1 MAGIV
6 PKTTFLGQNANVD
19 FYKNQHSSALELPAF
34 GEALG
39 QGAVGGED
47 GPPPAG
53 GIEHVAA
60 AEGGAA
66 NVPAYALGRGDEPA
80 WEASPFDHARGHVAR
95 LDRQDVDAPSPE
107 ARPQPREVGREARL
121 GRAVDVVGRPAPVPG
136 HRAYPDDQPAAP
148 RLKIRRIE
156 GKATV
161 RTGTDDKG
169 RGRVTG
175 IDLDVTVFMDQEY
188 EFIFDR
194 VEKIMKQGCLI
205 TGSLEA
211 AFPVKYNLN
220 LECDED

>member
-1 MAGIV
+1 MSRYENDGETKRTLEQLPLDAAQRAALD
-6 PKTTFLGQNANVD
+6 K
-19 FYKNQHSSALELPAF
+19 ALETRSAK
-34 GEALG
+34 
-39 QGAVGGED
+39 
-47 GPPPAG
+47 
-53 GIEHVAA
+53 
-60 AEGGAA
+60 
-66 NVPAYALGRGDEPA
+66 Y
-80 WEASPFDHARGHVAR
+80 
-95 LDRQDVDAPSPE
+95 
-107 ARPQPREVGREARL
+107 
-121 GRAVDVVGRPAPVPG
+121 
-136 HRAYPDDQPAAP
+136 
-148 RLKIRRIE
+148 RRIE

>member
-1 MAGIV
+1 MDQELNQKIDAFIEANKEQMLQDIAELVAINSVEAQPAEGA
-6 PKTTFLGQNANVD
+6 PFGQGPRAALD
-19 FYKNQHSSALELPAF
+19 KALETRSAK
-34 GEALG
+34 
-39 QGAVGGED
+39 
-47 GPPPAG
+47 
-53 GIEHVAA
+53 
-60 AEGGAA
+60 
-66 NVPAYALGRGDEPA
+66 Y
-80 WEASPFDHARGHVAR
+80 
-95 LDRQDVDAPSPE
+95 
-107 ARPQPREVGREARL
+107 
-121 GRAVDVVGRPAPVPG
+121 
-136 HRAYPDDQPAAP
+136 
-148 RLKIRRIE
+148 RRIE

>member
-1 MAGIV
+1 MEEIE
-6 PKTTFLGQNANVD
+6 TR
-19 FYKNQHSSALELPAF
+19 SAK
-34 GEALG
+34 
-39 QGAVGGED
+39 
-47 GPPPAG
+47 
-53 GIEHVAA
+53 
-60 AEGGAA
+60 
-66 NVPAYALGRGDEPA
+66 Y
-80 WEASPFDHARGHVAR
+80 
-95 LDRQDVDAPSPE
+95 
-107 ARPQPREVGREARL
+107 
-121 GRAVDVVGRPAPVPG
+121 
-136 HRAYPDDQPAAP
+136 
-148 RLKIRRIE
+148 RRIE

>member
-1 MAGIV
+1 MSAVRSFFPKKDARIGKRDFPGGQSRAEGRAAKAPDGVGI
-6 PKTTFLGQNANVD
+6 QNAKEKAAKESQTRPAPPCSVIHPGGSAHVTRTFGVISID
-19 FYKNQHSSALELPAF
+19 GEQIPAEERPGTAKKLLASSALYCYCA
-34 GEALG
+34 AL
-39 QGAVGGED
+39 D
-47 GPPPAG
+47 K
-53 GIEHVAA
+53 
-60 AEGGAA
+60 
-66 NVPAYALGRGDEPA
+66 ALETRSA
-80 WEASPFDHARGHVAR
+80 K
-95 LDRQDVDAPSPE
+95 
-107 ARPQPREVGREARL
+107 
-121 GRAVDVVGRPAPVPG
+121 
-136 HRAYPDDQPAAP
+136 Y
-148 RLKIRRIE
+148 RRIE

>member
-1 MAGIV
+1 MSHELSVSIARRGA
-6 PKTTFLGQNANVD
+6 KVD
-19 FYKNQHSSALELPAF
+19 LDMESAAFGVISIDGEQIAALDKALETRSAK
-34 GEALG
+34 
-39 QGAVGGED
+39 
-47 GPPPAG
+47 
-53 GIEHVAA
+53 
-60 AEGGAA
+60 
-66 NVPAYALGRGDEPA
+66 Y
-80 WEASPFDHARGHVAR
+80 
-95 LDRQDVDAPSPE
+95 
-107 ARPQPREVGREARL
+107 
-121 GRAVDVVGRPAPVPG
+121 
-136 HRAYPDDQPAAP
+136 
-148 RLKIRRIE
+148 RRIE

>member
-1 MAGIV
+1 MSHELSVSIARRGA
-6 PKTTFLGQNANVD
+6 KVD
-19 FYKNQHSSALELPAF
+19 LDMESAAFGVISIDGAQIPAEERPGTAKKLLASSALYCYCA
-34 GEALG
+34 AL
-39 QGAVGGED
+39 D
-47 GPPPAG
+47 K
-53 GIEHVAA
+53 
-60 AEGGAA
+60 
-66 NVPAYALGRGDEPA
+66 ALETRSA
-80 WEASPFDHARGHVAR
+80 K
-95 LDRQDVDAPSPE
+95 
-107 ARPQPREVGREARL
+107 
-121 GRAVDVVGRPAPVPG
+121 
-136 HRAYPDDQPAAP
+136 Y
-148 RLKIRRIE
+148 RRIE

-175 IDLDVTVFMDQEY
+175 IEDQEY

>member
-1 MAGIV
+1 M
-6 PKTTFLGQNANVD
+6 
-19 FYKNQHSSALELPAF
+19 PADWQ
-34 GEALG
+34 ASDDPCPVWA
-39 QGAVGGED
+39 AVSEPED
-47 GPPPAG
+47 
-53 GIEHVAA
+53 
-60 AEGGAA
+60 
-66 NVPAYALGRGDEPA
+66 R
-80 WEASPFDHARGHVAR
+80 
-95 LDRQDVDAPSPE
+95 
-107 ARPQPREVGREARL
+107 
-121 GRAVDVVGRPAPVPG
+121 
-136 HRAYPDDQPAAP
+136 
-148 RLKIRRIE
+148 
-156 GKATV
+156 

>member
-1 MAGIV
+1 MSHELSVSISRQGSKIDLDMESGAFGVISIDGEQI
-6 PKTTFLGQNANVD
+6 PAKKLLA
-19 FYKNQHSSALELPAF
+19 SSALYCYCA
-34 GEALG
+34 AL
-39 QGAVGGED
+39 D
-47 GPPPAG
+47 K
-53 GIEHVAA
+53 
-60 AEGGAA
+60 
-66 NVPAYALGRGDEPA
+66 ALETRSA
-80 WEASPFDHARGHVAR
+80 K
-95 LDRQDVDAPSPE
+95 
-107 ARPQPREVGREARL
+107 
-121 GRAVDVVGRPAPVPG
+121 
-136 HRAYPDDQPAAP
+136 Y
-148 RLKIRRIE
+148 RRIE

>member
-1 MAGIV
+1 MSHELSVSIARRGA
-6 PKTTFLGQNANVD
+6 KVD
-19 FYKNQHSSALELPAF
+19 LDMESAAFGVISIDGELIPAEERPGTAKRLDKALETRSAK
-34 GEALG
+34 
-39 QGAVGGED
+39 
-47 GPPPAG
+47 
-53 GIEHVAA
+53 
-60 AEGGAA
+60 
-66 NVPAYALGRGDEPA
+66 Y
-80 WEASPFDHARGHVAR
+80 
-95 LDRQDVDAPSPE
+95 
-107 ARPQPREVGREARL
+107 
-121 GRAVDVVGRPAPVPG
+121 
-136 HRAYPDDQPAAP
+136 
-148 RLKIRRIE
+148 RRIE

>member
-1 MAGIV
+1 MGLASKMQKKRQPREAKRGQRRHV
-6 PKTTFLGQNANVD
+6 PQSIREDMPMSHELSVSIARRGAKVD
-19 FYKNQHSSALELPAF
+19 LDMESAAFGVISIDGEQIPAEERPGTAKKLLASSALYCYCA
-34 GEALG
+34 ALDKALETR
-39 QGAVGGED
+39 GAK
-47 GPPPAG
+47 
-53 GIEHVAA
+53 
-60 AEGGAA
+60 
-66 NVPAYALGRGDEPA
+66 Y
-80 WEASPFDHARGHVAR
+80 
-95 LDRQDVDAPSPE
+95 
-107 ARPQPREVGREARL
+107 
-121 GRAVDVVGRPAPVPG
+121 
-136 HRAYPDDQPAAP
+136 
-148 RLKIRRIE
+148 RRIE